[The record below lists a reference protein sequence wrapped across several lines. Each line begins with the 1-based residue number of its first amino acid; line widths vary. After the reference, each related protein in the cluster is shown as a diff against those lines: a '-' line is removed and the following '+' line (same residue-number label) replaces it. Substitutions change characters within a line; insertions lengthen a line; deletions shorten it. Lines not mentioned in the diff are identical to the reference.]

1 MIQTLNQ
8 TERPPKFQI
17 NEGKKIGIMLE
28 IEILGKG
35 NVIGLED
42 LVGGFSSH
50 TISVQVL
57 SQKSEFF
64 RIEKGKF
71 KKEVSRE
78 EKINDHF

>member
-17 NEGKKIGIMLE
+17 NEGKKRGILLE
-28 IEILGKG
+28 IEIVGRG

-42 LVGGFSSH
+42 LVGGAATH

-57 SQKSEFF
+57 SQKSEFL
-64 RIEKGKF
+64 RIEKSKF
-71 KKEVSRE
+71 KKEVSS
-78 EKINDHF
+78 

>member
-1 MIQTLNQ
+1 MIKTLNQ
-8 TERPPKFQI
+8 TERSNKFQI
-17 NEGKKIGIMLE
+17 NEGKKIRIMLE

-42 LVGGFSSH
+42 LVGGLPTH

-57 SQKSEFF
+57 SQKSEFL

-78 EKINDHF
+78 EKINEKF